1 VDPVVLAS
9 ARKHGITDDDILHA
23 YRNPIRIFEFDELTM
38 LIGAGQDGQELEVGL
53 ATAEGVDFVI
63 HAMIARPKFLR

>member
-1 VDPVVLAS
+1 MDPVVLAS
-9 ARKHGITDDDILHA
+9 AEKHGITDDDMLHA

-53 ATAEGVDFVI
+53 ALPRASRSSS
-63 HAMIARPKFLR
+63 RP